1 MASDGSP
8 SETGQRV
15 SQRKRFFQ
23 QLAATYGTPLYV
35 YDLAVA
41 RLYAWT
47 LRRMLPPGIEIHYSA
62 KANPHPL
69 LISAL
74 GQAGLRTEISSEG
87 ELDAVL
93 AAVVRH
99 DHVLYTGP
107 AKTTGELRRAVSAGI
122 RLFSVE
128 SRADRDRLAAVAS
141 GTDTA
146 YLIRLAAGGG
156 SGSGRVGFR
165 MTGAPSQFGV
175 DPAELAP
182 GSNLLGG
189 AGDVQA
195 VGFHVFSASNIRDE
209 DALIG
214 ELTANIST
222 ASTAIQRTGLRA
234 RLVDI
239 GGGFAAPYAAP
250 GSPPDYP
257 RLRAALAGCLD
268 ERLPGWRTAEPTV
281 LVESGRYLAAA
292 AGTLLTTVMDVKE
305 AGGTRYVLCD
315 AGINTLGGMHG
326 LGRLVNPRAQPEDQF
341 TDRGPVV
348 LAGPL
353 CTPAD
358 VLSRSARI
366 DRPVIGEVLAI
377 PNAGA
382 YGLTASLVTFLS
394 RPVAAEVVVE
404 GTEIIAARRLGV
416 TVSQLLREASRQEWI
431 THAAM
436 G

>member
-1 MASDGSP
+1 MASDSSP
-8 SETGQRV
+8 SEIGQRV
-15 SQRKRFFQ
+15 SSRKRFFQ
-23 QLAATYGTPLYV
+23 KLASTYGTPLYV

-41 RLYAWT
+41 RLYART
-47 LRRMLPPGIEIHYSA
+47 LRRFLPPGIEIHYSA

-74 GQAGLRTEISSEG
+74 SQAGLRVEISSEG
-87 ELDAVL
+87 ELAAVL
-93 AAVVRH
+93 AAGVRC
-99 DHVLYTGP
+99 DHALYTGP
-107 AKTTGELRRAVSAGI
+107 AKTTGELLRAVDAGV

-128 SRADRDRLAAVAS
+128 SRADRDRLATVAS
-141 GTDTA
+141 GTDA
-146 YLIRLAAGGG
+146 SYLIRLAGG
-156 SGSGRVGFR
+156 SRSGPVGFR

-175 DPAELAP
+175 DPAELVP
-182 GSNLLGG
+182 GSDLLGD
-189 AGDVQA
+189 ADDVRA
-195 VGFHVFSASNIRDE
+195 VGFHVFSASNTRDE

-214 ELTANIST
+214 ELTANISA
-222 ASTAIQRTGLRA
+222 ASAAIARTGLSA
-234 RLVDI
+234 RLVGI
-239 GGGFAAPYAAP
+239 GGGFAAPFATP
-250 GSPPDYP
+250 GSPPDYL

-292 AGTLLTTVMDVKE
+292 AGTLLTTVMDVKKAE
-305 AGGTRYVLCD
+305 GISYLLCD

-326 LGRLVNPRAQPEDQF
+326 LGRLVNPRAQPADQSA
-341 TDRGPVV
+341 DYGPVV

-404 GTEIIAARRLGV
+404 GTEVVAARRLAVTESPLFPRALATGV
-416 TVSQLLREASRQEWI
+416 DTS
-431 THAAM
+431 AAM